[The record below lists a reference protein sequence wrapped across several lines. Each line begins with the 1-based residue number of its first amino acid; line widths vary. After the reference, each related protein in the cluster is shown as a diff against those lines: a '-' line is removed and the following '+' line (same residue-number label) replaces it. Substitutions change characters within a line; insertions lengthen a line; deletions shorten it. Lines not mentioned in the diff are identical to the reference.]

1 MNNLNVFL
9 AFGAGFLSFI
19 SPCCLPLYPA
29 FLSYLTGI
37 SVDELKHENK
47 MLNRRAILHT
57 LFFIVGF
64 SIIFLVLGLSTTIVG
79 VLFKAY
85 EDLVRQLGAILVI
98 FFGLVVTGIFQ
109 PKFLMR
115 DKKIAF
121 KNRPSGYVGSLF
133 IGIAY
138 AAGWTPCVGPILG
151 AVMSL
156 GLYNGEGFIYMIAY
170 ILGFSIP
177 FFTLSFF
184 VGKSTWIKK
193 YSQKMMVTSG
203 YIMICM
209 GFILYFD
216 WMTKITSYL
225 TTYIF
230 KGFQGF

>member
-1 MNNLNVFL
+1 MDNLNVFF

-57 LFFIVGF
+57 LFFIAGF
-64 SIIFLVLGLSTTIVG
+64 SIIFLVLGLSTTIIG
-79 VLFKAY
+79 VLFREY
-85 EDLVRQLGAILVI
+85 EGLVRQLGAILVI

-115 DKKIAF
+115 DKKIVF
-121 KNRPSGYVGSLF
+121 KNRPAGYVGSLF

-156 GLYNGEGFIYMIAY
+156 GLYTGEGFIYMVAY

-177 FFTLSFF
+177 FFILSFF

-193 YSQKMMVTSG
+193 YSQKMMVISG
-203 YIMICM
+203 YIMILM
-209 GFILYFD
+209 GFVLYFD

-225 TTYIF
+225 TTYVF